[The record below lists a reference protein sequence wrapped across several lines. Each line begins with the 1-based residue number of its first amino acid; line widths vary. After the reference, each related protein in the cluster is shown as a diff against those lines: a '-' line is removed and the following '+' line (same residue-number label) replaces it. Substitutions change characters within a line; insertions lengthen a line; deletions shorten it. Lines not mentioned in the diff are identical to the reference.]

1 MIAWLVIVV
10 CTMAAV
16 ELLLRL
22 PIARSVTRL
31 RETLARATA
40 TVRSSTVSDHWKE
53 RALTAYARR
62 MLSASVT
69 LFLLLL
75 AVLTPFVVAA
85 PLAYLAGQD
94 ILKPISSVGRTAAT
108 SAGAIVYAGLRV
120 RFAGRL

>member
-69 LFLLLL
+69 LFCCCW
-75 AVLTPFVVAA
+75 P
-85 PLAYLAGQD
+85 
-94 ILKPISSVGRTAAT
+94 S
-108 SAGAIVYAGLRV
+108 
-120 RFAGRL
+120 

>member
-1 MIAWLVIVV
+1 MIAWLVIVF

-53 RALTAYARR
+53 RALTAYARL
-62 MLSASVT
+62 MLSVSVT

-94 ILKPISSVGRTAAT
+94 ILEPISSAGGTAAT
-108 SAGAIVYAGLRV
+108 SAGAILYAGLRV
-120 RFAGRL
+120 CFAGRL

>member
-94 ILKPISSVGRTAAT
+94 ILKPISSVGGTTAT